1 METKYAC
8 ISVSDDQL
16 KTFLTET
23 LTKYGI
29 KSFIGTN
36 RLYAVDIDEIA
47 MMVVD
52 ESSLS
57 EVCSYIKSKNTSNL
71 FIPVLAISL
80 KGLPAEFSNCITD
93 IITDHPDKEVW
104 RRRINTYISLRN
116 REVGYYRK
124 DKENAVFKS
133 FLKNFPLPA
142 FLVDRKL
149 NIYHPNNFILNEK
162 RFNQLGFFEKKCYEV
177 IVNSGKVCK
186 NCPVPEVFKQ
196 KKVIKEVVEVKQE
209 DGTVNYYERIAA
221 PVFDDNGKIN
231 FVAVVINDI
240 TEQKQ
245 SELALKQSRD
255 NYNSFVENT
264 TDLVILINNKG
275 LIKYTN
281 NQITRYGYT
290 KEEVN
295 GKPMILYIPEKDH
308 VRAMRVLSKVLNDNI
323 NLTIETSIINKNGLL
338 TPVLASGVKIVYD
351 GESVDLVLVKDIS
364 TLKKIE
370 DDLRKSNETFLNLF
384 NNSVTAIYIQD
395 RDGIFIDVN
404 KAAVKLYGYNSKKD
418 LIGKSPADLSDNS
431 KNDLDKLKEYL
442 ELVYNGT
449 PQTFE
454 FWGKRVDGTSFPK
467 LVTVEK
473 GSYFGKDVFFSYAI
487 EISDLIEAREKLRES
502 EEKYRTIFQTSPDA
516 IAINKL
522 DTTFVEVNDTFL
534 KIFNTTNERVV
545 GKNPFY
551 AGLFVTPENR
561 RRLINSL
568 QQTGIAQNLEFSI
581 NTNNGKTIETIIST
595 RRININGE
603 PHVLSIIK
611 DISKLKETEKA
622 FKERDEHYRAI
633 VENISD
639 GLYIYDG
646 KSLLFVNDRLANIL
660 GYEKEEMFKKDVWEF
675 FHPED
680 RERIKQNAYNRLK
693 GKDVPT
699 TFPSRVICKDGTVK
713 NGDFTVRT
721 IVYQGK
727 QTIMGVVRDVTE
739 RIKAEALLVEAKE
752 KAEENSRL
760 KSAFLN
766 NMNHELRT
774 PMNAIMGFSDLMDK
788 AEPEQKEQFAGIIR
802 NSSKQLLQLMDD
814 VLYLS
819 RLQSEK
825 LPVKNSFFSPLEVVS
840 DVVRMIE
847 LANDN
852 NRVSVIL
859 SSLNNDSGLII
870 FADEAKIRQ
879 ILTNFASNAI
889 KHTFEGT
896 VEIGFF
902 VEDKE
907 IEFYVKDTGLGIPQE
922 EQPYI
927 FEPFY
932 RGKQSTN
939 AAIRGTGLGLSIAKQ
954 LAALMDGEIGVSSDL
969 GRGSYFY
976 LTIPLRKKKKIS
988 NNNTPNNA
996 DKVFKGWD
1004 NITALVAEDDPAN
1017 YLFLEILLKNKIK
1030 KLDHAWN
1037 GKDAVSMVEQNNYD
1051 IVLMDIKM
1059 PVMDGIEATKLI
1071 KQKYPE
1077 LPVIAQTAYS
1087 HPEEKKKIMESG
1099 CDDFLAKP
1107 INKKVLF
1114 EIIEKYVKE

>member
-1 METKYAC
+1 
-8 ISVSDDQL
+8 
-16 KTFLTET
+16 
-23 LTKYGI
+23 
-29 KSFIGTN
+29 
-36 RLYAVDIDEIA
+36 
-47 MMVVD
+47 
-52 ESSLS
+52 
-57 EVCSYIKSKNTSNL
+57 
-71 FIPVLAISL
+71 
-80 KGLPAEFSNCITD
+80 
-93 IITDHPDKEVW
+93 
-104 RRRINTYISLRN
+104 
-116 REVGYYRK
+116 
-124 DKENAVFKS
+124 
-133 FLKNFPLPA
+133 
-142 FLVDRKL
+142 VDREL
-149 NIYHPNNFILNEK
+149 NIHYPNNFILNEK
-162 RFNQLGFFEKKCYEV
+162 KFNQNGFFEKKCYEV
-177 IVNSGKVCK
+177 IVNSRKVCDK
-186 NCPVPEVFKQ
+186 CPVPDVFKQ
-196 KKVIKEVVEVKQE
+196 KKVIKEVIKIKQE
-209 DGTVNYYERIAA
+209 DGTINYYERIAA
-221 PVFDDNGKIN
+221 PVFAANGQVD

-255 NYNSFVENT
+255 NYNSFIENT
-264 TDLVILINNKG
+264 TDLVILINNQG

-281 NQITRYGYT
+281 NQIARYGYI

-295 GKPMILYIPEKDH
+295 GKPMISYIPKKDH
-308 VRAMRVLSKVLNDNI
+308 AEAMKILSKVLNDNI
-323 NLTIETSIINKNGLL
+323 NLTIETSIINKNGSL
-338 TPVLASGVKIVYD
+338 TPILASGVKINYN
-351 GESVDLVLVKDIS
+351 GESVDLVLIKDI
-364 TLKKIE
+364 TQLKKIE

-395 RDGIFIDVN
+395 KDGTFIDVN
-404 KAAVKLYGYNSKKD
+404 KAAVKLYGYNSKED
-418 LIGKSPADLSDNS
+418 LIGKSPADVSDNS
-431 KNDLDKLKEYL
+431 KNDLVKLKEYL
-442 ELVYNGT
+442 ELAYNGT

-454 FWGKRVDGTSFPK
+454 FWGKRMDGTSFPK

-487 EISDLIEAREKLRES
+487 EISDLIEAREKLREN

-534 KIFNTTNERVV
+534 KLFNTTNEYII
-545 GKNPFY
+545 GKNPFQ
-551 AGLFVTPENR
+551 AGISVAPRSR
-561 RRLINSL
+561 RQLIDTLEQS
-568 QQTGIAQNLEFSI
+568 GIARNLEFSI
-581 NTNNGKTIETIIST
+581 NINNGKTIETIIST
-595 RRININGE
+595 RKININGE

-639 GLYIYDG
+639 GLYIFDG

-675 FHPED
+675 FHAED
-680 RERIKQNAYNRLK
+680 RKRIKQNAYNRLK
-693 GKDVPT
+693 GKDVPAT
-699 TFPSRVICKDGTVK
+699 LSSRVICKDGTVK
-713 NGDFTVRT
+713 NADFTVRT
-721 IVYQGK
+721 IIYQGK
-727 QTIMGVVRDVTE
+727 QTIMAVVRDVTE

-847 LANDN
+847 LSNDN
-852 NRVSVIL
+852 NRVSII
-859 SSLNNDSGLII
+859 SASPDDENELII
-870 FADEAKIRQ
+870 FADEAKVRQ

-907 IEFYVKDTGLGIPQE
+907 IEFYVKDTGLGIPHE

-939 AAIRGTGLGLSIAKQ
+939 AAIRGTGLGLSIANQ
-954 LAALMDGEIGVSSDL
+954 LAALMDGKIGVSSDL

-976 LTIPLRKKKKIS
+976 LNIPLRKRKSSDGDK
-988 NNNTPNNA
+988 TPVA
-996 DKVFKGWD
+996 VDKAFKGWD

-1037 GKDAVSMVEQNNYD
+1037 GKDAVSMIDQNNYD
-1051 IVLMDIKM
+1051 IVFMDIKM
-1059 PVMDGIEATKLI
+1059 PVMNGMDATRLI
-1071 KQKYPE
+1071 KQKYPK

-1099 CDDFLAKP
+1099 CDGFLAKP
-1107 INKKVLF
+1107 INKNDLF
-1114 EIIEKYVKE
+1114 KLIEKYVKE